1 MAKSPGED
9 KLGVYVFKR
18 KATMTLQKVDHPAVV
33 LSKYLEETTL
43 AIMNPQLAAALD
55 RFKSGDSV
63 RVGFE
68 GKVLQSIEAYRP

>member
-9 KLGVYVFKR
+9 KLGVYVFQWT
-18 KATMTLQKVDHPAVV
+18 ATMMLQKAGHPAVV

-43 AIMNPQLAAALD
+43 AIMNPKLAAALD
-55 RFKSGDSV
+55 KFKSGDSV
-63 RVGFE
+63 RVTFE